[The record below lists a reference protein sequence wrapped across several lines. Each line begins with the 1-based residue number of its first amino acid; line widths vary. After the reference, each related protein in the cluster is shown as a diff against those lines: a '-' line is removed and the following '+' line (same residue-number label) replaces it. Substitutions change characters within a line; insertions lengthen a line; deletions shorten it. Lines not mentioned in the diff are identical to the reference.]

1 MMAGTYVCAA
11 GVSVHASVRVGGGL
25 GGDRGVGGE
34 ESVAALDTSACLSVE
49 HRPAPAPLNV
59 SAPSHLFPPQVAS
72 KRSALVLLHGIYS
85 CCLFIPHRRR
95 RHPHPTQDAI
105 HVTDQDYLNAKVLQT
120 PDKKEKTS
128 KPIKPSVLAEQ
139 EKEFD
144 ADQLVASRFQGNATS
159 FCS

>member
-1 MMAGTYVCAA
+1 MAGTYVCAA
-11 GVSVHASVRVGGGL
+11 GVSVHASVRAGGGW
-25 GGDRGVGGE
+25 GGDRWVGGE

-49 HRPAPAPLNV
+49 HRRAPASLNV
-59 SAPSHLFPPQVAS
+59 SAPSNLFPPQVAS

-85 CCLFIPHRRR
+85 CCLFIPHRRHHR
-95 RHPHPTQDAI
+95 RHHRHPHPTQDAI
-105 HVTDQDYLNAKVLQT
+105 LATGRDYLNTKVLQT

-144 ADQLVASRFQGNATS
+144 ADQLAASRF
-159 FCS
+159 